1 MVNEVEVQP
10 KGKAMTNKVPF
21 GMIAAA
27 AMLAVSAQQLAQAQT
42 APKPVVC
49 NFAWCPILVEVVK
62 DASGAESLKV
72 TFDEIR
78 LAPKYSGATI
88 TWKLIGSPE
97 HEFRWDGVMAKGT
110 NAAVA
115 PGQFPLRLIS
125 ATEYAHDDLN
135 TTTMSYGYEIRVYK
149 KGAPAGSTP
158 LISTGTVVNAS

>member
-1 MVNEVEVQP
+1 MR
-10 KGKAMTNKVPF
+10 KVSF
-21 GMIAAA
+21 GMMAATA
-27 AMLAVSAQQLAQAQT
+27 LLAVSVQQVAQAQT

-62 DASGAESLKV
+62 SPSGAESLKV

-78 LAPKYSGATI
+78 LAPKHSGATI
-88 TWKLIGSPE
+88 TWKLIGSPDY
-97 HEFRWDGVMAKGT
+97 EFRGDSVMAKGT

-135 TTTMSYGYEIRVYK
+135 TTTQSYGYEIRVYK
-149 KGAPAGSTP
+149 KGAPAGSSP

>member
-1 MVNEVEVQP
+1 MMSKNSL
-10 KGKAMTNKVPF
+10 

-27 AMLAVSAQQLAQAQT
+27 ALLAASAQQSAQAQT
-42 APKPVVC
+42 TPKPVMC

-115 PGQFPLRLIS
+115 PAQFPLRLIS
-125 ATEYAHDDLN
+125 PTEYAHDDLN
-135 TTTMSYGYEIRVYK
+135 TTTMSYDYEIRVYK

-158 LISTGTVVNAS
+158 LISTGRVVNAG